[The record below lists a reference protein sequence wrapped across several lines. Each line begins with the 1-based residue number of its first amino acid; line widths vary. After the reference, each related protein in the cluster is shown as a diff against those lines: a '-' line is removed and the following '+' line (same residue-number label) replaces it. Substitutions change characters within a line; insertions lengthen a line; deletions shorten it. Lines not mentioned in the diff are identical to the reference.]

1 MHSDKGWLQ
10 IHYLIVLDHSKTLTH
25 IGPWM
30 YREVTSVGTD
40 ILVLCSEIY
49 FKSLSL
55 GRSNFCHK
63 LICCHDQALYNLRHF
78 FFMVSLSFI
87 YIVISRQ

>member
-30 YREVTSVGTD
+30 YREVTS
-40 ILVLCSEIY
+40 LIY
-49 FKSLSL
+49 Q
-55 GRSNFCHK
+55 
-63 LICCHDQALYNLRHF
+63 D
-78 FFMVSLSFI
+78 
-87 YIVISRQ
+87 